1 MPKLTLNTLFLI
13 IAFVLFLIAALVAGG
28 VISMSSGGW
37 LVPGGL
43 ASLTLAM
50 LLP

>member
-13 IAFVLFLIAALVAGG
+13 IAFVLFVIAALVAGG

-50 LLP
+50 LIP

>member
-13 IAFVLFLIAALVAGG
+13 IAFVLFVIAALVAGG

>member
-1 MPKLTLNTLFLI
+1 MPPLKFATLFLVL
-13 IAFVLFLIAALVAGG
+13 AFVLFVIAALVAGG
-28 VISMSSGGW
+28 VISMSGGGW
-37 LVPGGL
+37 LLPGGL

>member
-1 MPKLTLNTLFLI
+1 MPKLTLNTLFLVL
-13 IAFVLFLIAALVAGG
+13 AFVLFVIAALVAGG
-28 VISMSSGGW
+28 VISMSGGGW